1 MRGTPFALTST
12 VRMGATAFVLA
23 ALLTASCG
31 MPRDPEDSLE
41 RILRTGVVRAG
52 IAARPPWTEEG
63 GGPEADVVNAFAQSL
78 GARVEWR
85 RGSDA
90 ELFEALE
97 TFELDL
103 AVGGFTGDNPWGPKL
118 GLTRPYVKAGGR
130 NHVIAVAPGENRLL
144 VTFERVLRAHAGAIA
159 ARVGGEPAS

>member
-1 MRGTPFALTST
+1 
-12 VRMGATAFVLA
+12 MGVPAFVLA
-23 ALLTASCG
+23 ALMTASCG
-31 MPRDPEDSLE
+31 MPRDPEGSLD
-41 RILRTGVVRAG
+41 RIVRTGVVRAG
-52 IAARPPWTEEG
+52 IAARPPWTEDG

-103 AVGGFTGDNPWGPKL
+103 AVGGFTDDNPWGPKL
-118 GLTRPYVKAGGR
+118 GLTRPYVKAGGK
-130 NHVIAVAPGENRLL
+130 NHVVAVAPGENRLL
-144 VTFERVLRAHAGAIA
+144 VAFERVLRAHAGTVA
-159 ARVGGEPAS
+159 ARAGGEPAS